1 MSLANAKSA
10 YLELSDLG
18 GGESDSYI
26 EVDRKNR
33 RTKTDRLDASRM
45 LSQLNL
51 T

>member
-18 GGESDSYI
+18 GESDSYI
-26 EVDRKNR
+26 KVDRKNR

>member
-26 EVDRKNR
+26 EVDRK
-33 RTKTDRLDASRM
+33 TDGQRPTD
-45 LSQLNL
+45 
-51 T
+51 